1 MEIVYKYHEA
11 KTFYQEVKSIRQGFK
26 PQTLL
31 ITDEEGN
38 TVSNNTE
45 VLQRWSEYYGKH
57 FEL

>member
-1 MEIVYKYHEA
+1 MFKSKWEQMEIAYKYHEA

-38 TVSNNTE
+38 TASNNTGSPTK
-45 VLQRWSEYYGKH
+45 VI
-57 FEL
+57 